1 MLSEQPPSLEPI
13 VISPAPAEFFSAASA
28 MGVEFEE
35 TDVPRLEQ
43 FLKLM
48 LEANRKVN
56 LTAITDPG
64 EAWRKHILDALS
76 LVGVIASAG
85 VAAAHASEAA
95 GEKAGAMKVIDIGS
109 GGGVPAI
116 PLAIVMPDVRF
127 TLVDSTGKK
136 VEYLQG
142 TSNELDLKNVRVLNA
157 RAEMLGQD
165 RRTHREK
172 YDVAT
177 ARALGHL
184 AVVIELCGPLVRPGG
199 IVIAVKGA
207 KAEQE
212 LEEAKDALGKVGL
225 RHVQTIETTTGRLV
239 ILEKTT
245 RTPRLYPRRDGEPSR
260 VPLGVKRERPKKAG
274 KPDGGARPAK
284 DDVSKSSRDK
294 AD

>member
-1 MLSEQPPSLEPI
+1 M
-13 VISPAPAEFFSAASA
+13 ISPPPAEFFSAASA
-28 MGVEFEE
+28 MGVEFEP
-35 TDVPRLEQ
+35 TDVPLLGQ
-43 FLKLM
+43 FLQLM
-48 LEANRKVN
+48 LEANRKIN

-85 VAAAHASEAA
+85 VVAAQALEAA

-165 RRTHREK
+165 HRVHREK

-184 AVVIELCGPLVRPGG
+184 AVVVELCGPLVRPGG

-274 KPDGGARPAK
+274 KSGGAGRPAK
-284 DDVSKSSRDK
+284 DDAPKSSRDK
-294 AD
+294 AG